1 MDSTRL
7 ARRFSLP
14 IFIFLLISVISCSA
28 KTPGQQKFG
37 VDADY
42 FYGLKLLSQGKEK
55 EARSKFNRCVKKGSY
70 YVAQKSAQTLC
81 TFGSVQEK
89 NQAAENLISKFND
102 KDSLLIAAKQFESS
116 GELTKLLEATQNLD
130 FKTDKND
137 LIKIRL
143 TALKVVGSSSYKKE
157 VFEWFMTCP
166 ISQSHYQFYRD
177 IFDHP
182 DFEASYADDAV
193 QIDYSPEDFAINYRV
208 ELYKRNY
215 TYTFTQAKKIF
226 EYFED
231 GRLQPCAQLASDVGK
246 SYLYGSMDFATN
258 AAYFKSLA
266 KKFSGS
272 EIEFYLW
279 FYAGRLY
286 EKAGPYYSQTKS
298 AFDAAIKCAGQA
310 SQKDNALWYLLNTS
324 INYSVDSII
333 QDIGN
338 YAKMWSDPAY
348 FDDFFE
354 VLISSLLASGR
365 WNSFK
370 SIYQEIDGYA
380 SDEIVAQ
387 FAYIYARLVQEGL
400 ADGNAED
407 VHRAF
412 TRALNAGTSVYYRVM
427 AAYNLGLEAPVE
439 IGSPAGNFTQMDNF
453 TPEGAGK
460 QATPAAGSRSAPV
473 GKSTALVNQTFAQQG
488 KSTTQPGKSPSPQAA
503 QILLEGYAY
512 FGFPQLIYPT
522 WQEVYQQGLPT
533 DTYFYLADFLQ
544 KLAED
549 DGSNDYYTQSLR
561 IASRG
566 QKNAD
571 RPLTMEELK
580 LVYPKDYSQ
589 YVEKYSEKYGL
600 NPAVLYALIRSE
612 SFFDADVSST
622 AGAIGLTQLME
633 FTAGDIARKL
643 KMTEYS
649 LTDPEDS
656 IQMGSFYL
664 AELIRRCDDNQLLG
678 FFSYNAGITRVR
690 RWLQSSLIEFGKK
703 SNMPLDLFLE
713 TVPYSETRE
722 YGRKLVSATTMYEFL
737 ENPQNFASIVKELMK
752 S

>member
-7 ARRFSLP
+7 VRRFSLP

-89 NQAAENLISKFND
+89 NQAAENLISKFDD
-102 KDSLLIAAKQFESS
+102 KDSLLIAANQFESS
-116 GELTKLLEATQNLD
+116 GELTKLLDATQNLD

-143 TALKVVGSSSYKKE
+143 TTLKVVGSSSYKKE

-166 ISQSHYQFYRD
+166 ISQTHYQFYRD

-182 DFEASYADDAV
+182 DFEASYADDSL

-215 TYTFTQAKKIF
+215 TYTFAQAKKIF

-298 AFDAAIKCAGQA
+298 AFEAAMKCAGQA
-310 SQKDNALWYLLNTS
+310 NQKDNALWYLLNTS

-333 QDIGN
+333 QNIGN
-338 YAKMWSDPAY
+338 YSKMWSDPYY

-365 WNSFK
+365 WDSFK
-370 SIYQEIDGYA
+370 SIYQEIDGHA

-400 ADGNAED
+400 ADGTEDD

-412 TRALNAGTSVYYRVM
+412 TRALDAGASVYYRVL
-427 AAYNLGLEAPVE
+427 AAYNLGMETPVE
-439 IGSPAGNFTQMDNF
+439 KSP
-453 TPEGAGK
+453 
-460 QATPAAGSRSAPV
+460 
-473 GKSTALVNQTFAQQG
+473 ALVNQNPTPTT
-488 KSTTQPGKSPSPQAA
+488 KSAAQPGKSPSPQAA
-503 QILLEGYAY
+503 KILLEGYAY
-512 FGFPQLIYPT
+512 FGFPELIYPT

-571 RPLTMEELK
+571 RPLIIEELK

-600 NPAVLYALIRSE
+600 NPAVVYALIRSE

-643 KMTEYS
+643 KMKEYS
-649 LTDPEDS
+649 LTDPENS
-656 IQMGSFYL
+656 IQMGTFYL